1 MKKITYEKAKNNH
14 KNCLLLLLLL
24 CFFVFYF
31 TIIQMYVT
39 STPLPS
45 LPFKLA
51 FVLIPRLSI
60 ERVETMDKNSFEREI
75 SMDEKKIK
83 KENK

>member
-1 MKKITYEKAKNNH
+1 
-14 KNCLLLLLLL
+14 
-24 CFFVFYF
+24 
-31 TIIQMYVT
+31 MYVT